1 MNAKN
6 IPVSTN
12 SAAASLLQACATK
25 EAVLSLLSRNQ
36 ITVEM
41 AMARL
46 AELEPKAAPRR
57 IHFKVSE
64 KGAVSVYGLQRMPV
78 TLYVQQ
84 WECLLDDET
93 IKRLKQ
99 FIADNSAALSRK

>member
-25 EAVLSLLSRNQ
+25 EAVLALLSRNQ
-36 ITVEM
+36 ITVDM

-46 AELEPKAAPRR
+46 AELEPKAAPGK
-57 IHFKVSE
+57 ISFKVSE
-64 KGAVSVYGLQRMPV
+64 KGALSVYGLQRMPV
-78 TLYVQQ
+78 TLYAQQ
-84 WECLLDDET
+84 WE
-93 IKRLKQ
+93 RLIERVPDLQ
-99 FIADNSAALSRK
+99 AFLGANSAALSRK